1 MKIQSDWDDYV
12 QPISVLYPNSAETAW
27 GTTTKMVPIQMI
39 LQSTLKE
46 AQHNLSKILKS
57 SSNIQII

>member
-1 MKIQSDWDDYV
+1 MYNQSQFYILIQLR
-12 QPISVLYPNSAETAW
+12 QLG
-27 GTTTKMVPIQMI
+27 GTKTKMVPIQMI